1 MAFPWL
7 SLVPLD
13 SVPRLCLVPRPCGG
27 CGLFLSPSGCLER
40 GDRGVLTC
48 LFLPLQVS
56 GRQRTLWLR
65 QPQEHICIILWQQA
79 NFLEGVFGRVGS
91 RPEGKPKEIR
101 EQEARRKQAWAEA
114 AGGGRGWETRP
125 WSEAGCRV
133 PGARNP
139 LLPL

>member
-7 SLVPLD
+7 GSLKTMRQGFV
-13 SVPRLCLVPRPCGG
+13 CPRPCSG

-40 GDRGVLTC
+40 GDQGALTC

-56 GRQRTLWLR
+56 GRQRTLWPR

-79 NFLEGVFGRVGS
+79 YFLEGVFGRVRS

-101 EQEARRKQAWAEA
+101 EQEAKRKQAWA
-114 AGGGRGWETRP
+114 
-125 WSEAGCRV
+125 EAGCRV